1 VEKFRNFVT
10 IEITNIIANSTTRD
24 DEERVM
30 VSQEPSSSGTTYSD
44 SEFFIWNSL
53 DQVYAKRAPSIN
65 PRARAIMEVQRY
77 VEDELLNQVICIL
90 T

>member
-1 VEKFRNFVT
+1 
-10 IEITNIIANSTTRD
+10 
-24 DEERVM
+24 M
-30 VSQEPSSSGTTYSD
+30 VSQEPSSSETTCFD
-44 SEFFIWNSL
+44 SESFIWNSM

-77 VEDELLNQVICIL
+77 VKDELLNRKNDPLERWNKSGHLYPHLDKLVI